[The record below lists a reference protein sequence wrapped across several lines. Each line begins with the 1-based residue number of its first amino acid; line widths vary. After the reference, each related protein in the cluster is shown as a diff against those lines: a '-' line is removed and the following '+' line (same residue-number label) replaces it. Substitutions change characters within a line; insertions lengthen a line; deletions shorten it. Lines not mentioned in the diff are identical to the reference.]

1 MISGLNASNLDT
13 DSPKHREAKNRG
25 SEPPHH
31 SSAHVTHSA
40 ATSSF
45 S

>member
-1 MISGLNASNLDT
+1 MISGLNASNLGT

-25 SEPPHH
+25 LEPPHH
-31 SSAHVTHSA
+31 SSAQATHSA
-40 ATSSF
+40 TTSSF